1 MVARVRRPRLV
12 LRRAGARSGIAPT
25 GLSEAIVRIRRWGE
39 ARDWRGYDPYD
50 ALNTP
55 FETLLTL
62 GRPLGR
68 RALTQAVKL
77 SPLNLRPV
85 LRIAPTWN
93 GKALALVA
101 SGYARLFAADSGDE
115 RAHAQASR
123 WLTWLVEHPTA
134 PGSALGWGYP
144 FKVQTRFFGYARETP
159 NAIATSFVIQAL
171 LDGHEL
177 LGDERWGEAAVGAC
191 EFLSRELLFDE
202 EGRTYFCYLPAER
215 ELVHNA
221 NLLACAAISRTADLV
236 GRESLRETV
245 ESALRASL
253 AAQRPDGSWPYA
265 EGAGHAWVDNFHTGY
280 VLESVAICARSLPD
294 LREPLTRGLAY
305 WQQELFLEDGTPKY
319 TPESIYPL
327 DAHCYATAIDTWLA
341 VRDLHPGAMQT
352 AERTA
357 RLLLERML
365 DPVGYVHFQRTRF
378 WTNRVP
384 FVRWTTAPTF
394 RALAGLQL
402 VGGSIGEND
411 RGAGLD

>member
-1 MVARVRRPRLV
+1 VV
-12 LRRAGARSGIAPT
+12 LRRAGARSGTAPT
-25 GLSEAIVRIRRWGE
+25 GLSDAIRLIRSWGE
-39 ARDWRGYDPYD
+39 ARHWRGYDPYD

-55 FETLLTL
+55 FESLLTL

-77 SPLNLRPV
+77 SPLNLRPA
-85 LRIAPTWN
+85 LRIEPTWN
-93 GKALALVA
+93 AKALALVA
-101 SGYARLFAADSGDE
+101 SAYARLSAADTGDD
-115 RAHAQASR
+115 RAGGQASR

-134 PGSALGWGYP
+134 AGSALGWGYP
-144 FKVQTRFFGYARETP
+144 FKVQTRFFGYARDTP
-159 NAIATSFVIQAL
+159 NTIATSFVIQAL

-177 LGDERWGEAAVGAC
+177 LGDESFGEAALAAC
-191 EFLSRELLFDE
+191 EFLSTGLLLDQD
-202 EGRTYFCYLPAER
+202 GRTYFRYLPAED

-221 NLLACAAISRTADLV
+221 NLLACAALARTADLL
-236 GRESLRETV
+236 GGDSLRETV
-245 ESALRASL
+245 EHALRASL

-280 VLESVAICARSLPD
+280 VLDSLAICSRSLPD
-294 LREPLTRGLAY
+294 LREPLVRGVEY
-305 WQQELFLEDGTPKY
+305 WERNLFLQDGTPKY
-319 TPESIYPL
+319 STASLYPL

-341 VRDLHPGAMQT
+341 VRDVPA

-365 DPVGYVHFQRTRF
+365 DPAGYVHFQRTRF
-378 WTNRVP
+378 WTNKVP

-402 VGGSIGEND
+402 VKAGTGENG